1 MTEWEID
8 RVNGFWIRLDK
19 KDESAV
25 EEERA
30 VWPMKLSMVKAE
42 EKIGLCI
49 YKTISLDK
57 GGDKEENKDR
67 EKLQVLGFESVKRL
81 VWEKSDILLKWKN
94 NISLKC

>member
-1 MTEWEID
+1 
-8 RVNGFWIRLDK
+8 
-19 KDESAV
+19 
-25 EEERA
+25 
-30 VWPMKLSMVKAE
+30 MKLSMVKAE

-81 VWEKSDILLKWKN
+81 V
-94 NISLKC
+94 